1 MVRRTLPLVVA
12 LLAALPAS
20 AQARDAVVRS
30 FDGTPIVT
38 NFFPADGLKEGERA
52 PTVLVGHGWGVP
64 AETNPEGGSLGPLHR
79 AGYNVVTW
87 EARGFHGS
95 GATVQVDSPDFE
107 GRDVKAIIDFVAEQ
121 PEAQLDAPG
130 DPRVG
135 MSGPSYGGAIQLV
148 TAAIDQRV
156 DAITP
161 TIAWNSLEN
170 ALFRNDAVLAGWALA
185 LAGVGGVTST
195 VPGVISPA
203 GIQTGHL
210 PPEIYESLVTGLASG
225 YVASGL
231 QRWFATRGATTVL
244 DRIKAPTLIFQG
256 TVDTIFPLDE
266 GHANF
271 QALRDNGMPVKMVW
285 FCGGHGACLTEGDEG
300 IDGGGDRNTERVLD
314 WFTRYLKG
322 DRSQDTG
329 PAFEWVDEEGKWHA
343 NDRYPE
349 RQVGAARGHGQGT
362 LALTP
367 GATGSGVLI
376 YATPSLQA
384 LEVPIATPPEGSH
397 VLGSPTL
404 KLRYRATG
412 ATVLP
417 ERRAFAYAQLIDE
430 ARGIVVNNQATPIP
444 LIMDGAEHELEIDL
458 VRIAS
463 RSTSDGYTL
472 QLIPQTSLY
481 DVQRASGTIDFSSID
496 VALPLTEPVVEP
508 ELALTRRCVGGRLR
522 VRLQGETE
530 FVRDVNF
537 KLGKRLVRRDARAPF
552 QQAIPARSLRRAR
565 GDRLRAVVY
574 LKGAAAEPRVVLART
589 LPRCGT
595 RR

>member
-38 NFFPADGLKEGERA
+38 NFFPAPGLKDGERA

-64 AETNPEGGSLGPLHR
+64 AETNPQGGSLGPLHR
-79 AGYNVVTW
+79 AGYNVLTW

-107 GRDVKAIIDFVAEQ
+107 GRDVQALIDFVAGQ
-121 PEAQLDAPG
+121 PEALLDAPG
-130 DPRVG
+130 DPRLG
-135 MSGPSYGGAIQLV
+135 MSGPSYAGAIQLV

-161 TIAWNSLEN
+161 TIAWNNLEN

-195 VPGVISPA
+195 VPGIISPA

-210 PPEIYESLVTGLASG
+210 PPEIYESLATGLAAG
-225 YVASGL
+225 HVGAGL
-231 QRWFATRGATTVL
+231 QQWFATRGAATVL

-271 QALRDNGMPVKMVW
+271 EALRDNGMPVKMVW
-285 FCGGHGACLTEGDEG
+285 FCGGHGVCLTEGDQG
-300 IDGGGDRNTERVLD
+300 IAGGGSRNTQRVLD
-314 WFTRYLKG
+314 WFARYLKG

-329 PAFEWVDEEGKWHA
+329 PTFEWADEAGEWHA
-343 NDRYPE
+343 SDRYPE
-349 RQVGAARGHGQGT
+349 RRVGETRGRGSGT

-367 GATGSGVLI
+367 GVTGSGVLI
-376 YATPSLQA
+376 FATSALGA
-384 LEVPIATPPEGSH
+384 LEVPIEAPPEGSH
-397 VLGSPTL
+397 VLGPPSL

-412 ATVLP
+412 VSPLP
-417 ERRAFAYAQLIDE
+417 GRRAFVYAQLIDE
-430 ARGIVVNNQATPIP
+430 ARDLVVNNQATPIP
-444 LIMDGAEHELEIDL
+444 LIMDGEEHELEIPL

-463 RSTSDGYTL
+463 RATAAGYTL
-472 QLIPQTSLY
+472 QLTPQTSLY
-481 DVQRASGTIDFSSID
+481 DVQRATGTIDFSSID

-522 VRLQGETE
+522 VRLQGETG

-552 QQAIPARSLRRAR
+552 EQAIPAPTLRRTSA
-565 GDRLRAVVY
+565 DRLRAVVY
-574 LKGAAAEPRVVLART
+574 LKGAAAEPRTILSRS
-589 LPRCGT
+589 LPRCGA